1 MKKESE
7 FSITTNGKE
16 SISERIRKLI
26 GHRTVRAAAQDW
38 GLPFSTLNNYLTRG
52 TEPSLNVA
60 MKVANIEGVSLE
72 WLAAGERSE
81 DEEKSR
87 SYKADRNQ
95 PNHDNDIDNGDV
107 LIGRPSETIEGALA
121 SAWDLIFEA
130 LSPDERYDLIHVFF
144 KIGVR
149 GALAQLKEKGNADLT
164 WSSLTNEEKERLIAL
179 HEAKKGTPESSVG
192 NNHTPPTQKKA
203 G

>member
-7 FSITTNGKE
+7 FSIPTSGKE

-72 WLAAGERSE
+72 WLAAGESSQ
-81 DEEKSR
+81 DKEKTR
-87 SYKADRNQ
+87 THHN
-95 PNHDNDIDNGDV
+95 NDIENDDDSN
-107 LIGRPSETIEGALA
+107 GRPSDTIEGALA

-130 LSPDERYDLIHVFF
+130 LSPDERYELIHVFF

-164 WSSLTNEEKERLIAL
+164 WSSLANEEKERLIAL
-179 HEAKKGTPESSVG
+179 HEAKKGASESCLDNNFSTPSQ
-192 NNHTPPTQKKA
+192 QKL

>member
-7 FSITTNGKE
+7 FSIPTSGKE

-72 WLAAGERSE
+72 WLAAGESSE
-81 DEEKSR
+81 DKEKTR
-87 SYKADRNQ
+87 THHN
-95 PNHDNDIDNGDV
+95 NDIENDDDSN
-107 LIGRPSETIEGALA
+107 GRPSDTIEGALA

-130 LSPDERYDLIHVFF
+130 LSPDERYELIHVFF

-164 WSSLTNEEKERLIAL
+164 WSSLANEEKERLIAL
-179 HEAKKGTPESSVG
+179 HEAKKGASESCLDNNFSTPSQ
-192 NNHTPPTQKKA
+192 QKL